1 MHIAYIKLMIR
12 NWKIKKNKP
21 KESFSLML
29 NVEILYKS
37 QNIILGLVQK
47 DHFIVEHHNLNS
59 QTPLSKRSKILPL
72 PQILVDNLIKVSG
85 RIWHSNI
92 PDQQKHHAILPAA
105 HHVTSLNVTHFH
117 KKYHHCGRDQTLT
130 SITEE
135 FWIINGKSVVR
146 RILKHC
152 LL

>member
-1 MHIAYIKLMIR
+1 
-12 NWKIKKNKP
+12 
-21 KESFSLML
+21 ML
-29 NVEILYKS
+29 NAEILYES
-37 QNIILGLVQK
+37 QNIILELVQK
-47 DHFIVEHHNLNS
+47 DHFIVEHHNLKS
-59 QTPLSKRSKILPL
+59 QTPLSRRSKILPL
-72 PQILVDNLIKVSG
+72 PQILVDNLIKVGG